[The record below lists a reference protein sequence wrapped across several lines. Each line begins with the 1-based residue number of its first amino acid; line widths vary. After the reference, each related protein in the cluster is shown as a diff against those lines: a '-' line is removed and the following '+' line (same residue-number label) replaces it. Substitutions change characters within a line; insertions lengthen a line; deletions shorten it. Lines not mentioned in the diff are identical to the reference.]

1 MAEESAVN
9 YWEVCRTIDYSIWKI
24 LKFFCLGLMILQKYA
39 DVAFNVNQK
48 AVLTTCVLKT
58 KPRITSTDSSD
69 GTDSQ
74 DEDSSISCCF
84 SFTIRRDAW
93 GTPSM
98 IVGNFIKC

>member
-9 YWEVCRTIDYSIWKI
+9 YWEVCHATIDHPSRRTLNIATC
-24 LKFFCLGLMILQKYA
+24 FEQKYA

-48 AVLTTCVLKT
+48 AVLTTCVLRT
-58 KPRITSTDSSD
+58 RPRITSSGSSD
-69 GTDSQ
+69 DTDFQ
-74 DEDSSISCCF
+74 DEELSVSCCF

>member
-9 YWEVCRTIDYSIWKI
+9 YWEVCRNTINPSTWRALNIATW
-24 LKFFCLGLMILQKYA
+24 LAQKYA

-48 AVLTTCVLKT
+48 AVLTTCVLRT
-58 KPRITSTDSSD
+58 KPRITSGGISDDTDF
-69 GTDSQ
+69 Q
-74 DEDSSISCCF
+74 DEELSVSCCF

>member
-9 YWEVCRTIDYSIWKI
+9 YWEVCPIATNNPSWRTLNVTAW
-24 LKFFCLGLMILQKYA
+24 FEQKYA

-48 AVLTTCVLKT
+48 AVLTTCVLRT
-58 KPRITSTDSSD
+58 KPRIMSNGFSDDTDF
-69 GTDSQ
+69 Q
-74 DEDSSISCCF
+74 DEELSVSCCF

>member
-9 YWEVCRTIDYSIWKI
+9 YWEVRYIVVNDSSAEYYALLW
-24 LKFFCLGLMILQKYA
+24 LQKYA

-58 KPRITSTDSSD
+58 KPRITSGSSSD

-74 DEDSSISCCF
+74 DEESSISCCF